1 MEFGGMAYRL
11 AEPEKA
17 ILDYLYLNPS
27 VRTQQDIDSFRL
39 NRNEFENL
47 IDTARLNSY
56 LGIFNSKS
64 LTKRVKLITEKLI
77 QHV

>member
-1 MEFGGMAYRL
+1 MAYRL

-27 VRTQQDIDSFRL
+27 VRTQQDIDSLRL